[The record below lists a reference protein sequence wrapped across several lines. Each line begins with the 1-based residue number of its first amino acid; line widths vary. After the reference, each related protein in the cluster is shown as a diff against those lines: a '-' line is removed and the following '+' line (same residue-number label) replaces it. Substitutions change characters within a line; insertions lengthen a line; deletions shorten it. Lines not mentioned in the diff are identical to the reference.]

1 MKFGVMLP
9 HRWIYASKR
18 SIIEFAKL
26 AEDLGFS
33 SLWVT
38 DHIIV
43 PPYRKERGH
52 IFYEP
57 LITLAFVGAQTGLDL
72 GTCVL
77 ILSARNPILLA
88 KQAAT
93 LDLLSQGRL
102 ILGVGAGWIEE
113 EIEAMGSSYK
123 LRGKMEDEAIELL
136 NTLWSEKG
144 PISFDGRFW
153 KFENMIFEPKPSR
166 KIPIWVGGKKKPS
179 IIRATKLGDGWIPW
193 AISPE
198 DLEKGVRFI
207 EKTSRKRIEIAVVTP
222 VNMVKGASNTYGG
235 SLGERH
241 WFLAGSTEEV
251 LRGVE
256 RLVEAGCNHLICS
269 FRDVRLFRDDNISI
283 MAEQAK
289 AFSRGVMPSFTS

>member
-9 HRWIYASKR
+9 HRWVYASKE
-18 SIIEFAKL
+18 SIVEFAKL
-26 AEDLGFS
+26 AEELGFTS
-33 SLWVT
+33 IWVT

-43 PPYRKERGH
+43 PADRTERGH

-57 LITLAFVGAQTGLDL
+57 LITLACVGVQTSLDL

-77 ILSARNPILLA
+77 MLPARNPILLA

-102 ILGVGAGWIEE
+102 ILGVGAGWIRE
-113 EIEAMGSSYK
+113 EIEAMGSSFK
-123 LRGKMEDEAIELL
+123 LRGRMEDEAIELL
-136 NTLWSEKG
+136 KTLWSKKG
-144 PISFDGRFW
+144 PINFNGMFW

-179 IIRATKLGDGWIPW
+179 IIRAAKLGNGWIPW

-198 DLEKGVRFI
+198 ELENGVRLI
-207 EKTSRKRIEIAVVTP
+207 EKISRKKIEVAIVTP
-222 VNMVKGASNTYGG
+222 VNMVRGSPNTYGG

-256 RLVEAGCNHLICS
+256 RLVEAGCDYLICS
-269 FRDVRLFRDDNISI
+269 FRDVRLFRDDDTSV
-283 MAEQAK
+283 MVKQAK
-289 AFSRGVMPSFTS
+289 AFSRGIMPSFTS